1 MVPKLDS
8 VLFPNSPA
16 EEYKPDTAY
25 ENSKTSGGL
34 EEHFS

>member
-16 EEYKPDTAY
+16 EDKPGTAY
-25 ENSKTSGGL
+25 GNSQTSGGL